1 MSAPLILVVLA
12 VLGATLAPRFLA
24 RSPWCERSPRLGI
37 AAWQALSFAVIA
49 AVVLAGAAL
58 ALPAVPLSVN
68 VAELLSACVTA
79 LRAQY
84 ATPGGAAVSA
94 TGALLAVTVL
104 ARTGYCLAAGL
115 VATSRQRWRQV
126 DALSLVARRHEPSG
140 ALLVDHSAA
149 LVYCLPGRHQQVV
162 LTTGALAA
170 LDRDQLA
177 AVLAHERA
185 HLGGRHDLVL
195 AAAAALLRAF
205 PRIPVFQHAHR
216 ELARLVEMLADD
228 VAARR
233 NDRLT
238 IATALVHLAEASAPA
253 TALGAGGSTSLA
265 RVRRLVAP
273 AQPLGATR
281 SVLAGLA
288 TAVLLSTPVAV
299 VAFPAVLAAT
309 SGLCPI
315 ELPSQPLS

>member
-1 MSAPLILVVLA
+1 MTAPLILVA
-12 VLGATLAPRFLA
+12 FAALGATLGPRLLA
-24 RSPWCERSPRLGI
+24 RSPWCERSPRIGI
-37 AAWQALSFAVIA
+37 AAWQALSFAVVS

-58 ALPAVPLSVN
+58 ALPAVPLTVN
-68 VAELLSACVTA
+68 LAELISACATA

-84 ATPGGAAVSA
+84 ATPGGAAVST

-115 VATSRQRWRQV
+115 VTTSRQRRRQV
-126 DALSLVARRHEPSG
+126 DALSLVARRHESSD
-140 ALLVDHSAA
+140 ALVVDHSAA
-149 LVYCLPGRHQQVV
+149 FVYCLPGRHQQVV
-162 LTTGALAA
+162 LTTGALDA
-170 LDRDQLA
+170 LDREQLA

-195 AAAAALLRAF
+195 AAAAALHRAF
-205 PRIPVFQHAHR
+205 PRMPVFQDAHG
-216 ELARLVEMLADD
+216 ELTRLVEMLADD

-288 TAVLLSTPVAV
+288 TAALLATPVAV
-299 VAFPAVLAAT
+299 VAYPAVVAVT

-315 ELPSQPLS
+315 ELPSQTL